1 MTLPSFNPLWPCA
14 DVTLLHKPI
23 GCTEVSCVRAHL
35 SEEVGD
41 QTQRLQ
47 ITCYS
52 IYLYSGVVPKGAD
65 CEEL

>member
-1 MTLPSFNPLWPCA
+1 MALPSFNSLWPCA
-14 DVTLLHKPI
+14 HVTLLHKLI
-23 GCTEVSCVRAHL
+23 GCTEVSCVRAHF

-41 QTQRLQ
+41 QTQRFQL
-47 ITCYS
+47 CYS